1 MIFHGP
7 GSWRVDAN
15 DGRPGY
21 AITPKQHGE
30 SAIGAMSAHGG
41 VLWIRYGKGIRAL
54 RFEGPNS
61 YRPLDLHVVPRSLSI
76 RNVKEFLHI
85 VTFYVTFMEM

>member
-1 MIFHGP
+1 
-7 GSWRVDAN
+7 
-15 DGRPGY
+15 
-21 AITPKQHGE
+21 
-30 SAIGAMSAHGG
+30 MSAHGG
-41 VLWIRYGKGIRAL
+41 MWWIRYGKGIRAL

-85 VTFYVTFMEM
+85 SDNVKCDTSHFTFRKCEGISFTFPIVILLSFEDHAIQGGV